1 MKDIIDKRNEA
12 EKIRK
17 SIIKYWNVQYVPV
30 SPSGQ
35 SEEEKQKILEELERE
50 AAEKEEKKR
59 KEIEA
64 LKEAAKDKDP
74 RLYNAKTGSYSG
86 TYGRG
91 KVDDVTKGQIDQI
104 LRERSDVVRD
114 LVENGG
120 EADF

>member
-30 SPSGQ
+30 SPSGK
-35 SEEEKQKILEELERE
+35 SEEEKQKILEGLEQE
-50 AAEKEEKKR
+50 AAAKEEKKR

-64 LKEAAKDKDP
+64 LRTARDKDP

-86 TYGRG
+86 TYGQG
-91 KVDDVTKGQIDQI
+91 EVDDVTKGQIDQI